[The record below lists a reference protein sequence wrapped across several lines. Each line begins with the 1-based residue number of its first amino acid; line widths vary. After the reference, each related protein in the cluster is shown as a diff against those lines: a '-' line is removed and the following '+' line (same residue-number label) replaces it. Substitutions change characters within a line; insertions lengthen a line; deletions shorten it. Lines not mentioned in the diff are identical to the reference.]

1 MRRQRNGLHLAWIG
15 GAICLSA
22 CILGGPATAAGA
34 DWPVIAPADLSLD
47 KPTIDP
53 NADAEVLLWDVRVT
67 DSDEH
72 DLSTILEHHLRIKI
86 FNDRGRE
93 TYSKVDISY
102 SNDARV
108 RDVEGRTVSPTG
120 VVTELRN
127 QDVFD
132 RKLIEAGGLSLKAK
146 SFVLPAV
153 VPGSIIE
160 YRWREIRDDSLADG
174 VEVAF
179 YRDIPVHVARYHIK
193 PLSVRSLGYQMRFQ
207 AFNLTQQ
214 PTVNNKEPNGYTGV
228 EMTNVPAVRREPLM
242 PPSLSLGPW
251 MLLYYA
257 DLGRVDHPADRFW
270 PEFGRDAFDAYK
282 ERLKLTSQIRTAA
295 AEATKAAA
303 TEPDKVRALVQFVR
317 AKVRREVSGVGRGKR
332 KENKNASD
340 ALSRG
345 VGDGVDQTLLFTALA
360 TAAGLDARLAMFP
373 DRSDFISQPDMKQPY
388 FLRHLGVAVR
398 NGNGWLFV
406 DPANR
411 HAGGELAW
419 KYEGQYALLLDEKAP
434 EMVKVPVE
442 EPGVSKRKRTAS
454 LKLLENGT
462 LEGDVTLEYTGQA
475 AAQRRDRDFDETPA
489 ERERAFTE
497 DFVKRLPGSEIS
509 AFSIEHVDDIEAP
522 YVIHFT
528 LRAVGY
534 GQRVGSRIL
543 LQPAVLER
551 GADAL
556 FSASA
561 RKYHMYFP
569 FAWSEEDTVTIDLP
583 EGFEVEPD
591 NGPVSAALDVTSLY
605 AGKVAISSDRHQ
617 LTYTRNFGFG
627 ARGSILYQ
635 PADYKAVKAFFDT
648 VDRSDGFT
656 VSLRRPAAGSAK

>member
-1 MRRQRNGLHLAWIG
+1 MESQRNGLHLAWIG
-15 GAICLSA
+15 GAICLAA
-22 CILGGPATAAGA
+22 CVLGVPSIAVGA
-34 DWPVIAPADLSLD
+34 DWPAIAPADLSLD

-72 DLSTILEHHLRIKI
+72 DLSTILQHHVRIKI

-93 TYSKVDISY
+93 AYSKVDLSY

-132 RKLIEAGGLSLKAK
+132 RTVVEAAGIALKAK

-174 VEVAF
+174 VELAF
-179 YRDIPVHVARYHIK
+179 YRDIPVHLVRYHIK
-193 PLSVRSLGYQMRFQ
+193 PLSVRDLGYQMRFQ
-207 AFNLTQQ
+207 AFNLVQQ
-214 PTVNNKEPNGYTGV
+214 PVVKKEPNGYTGV
-228 EMTNVPAVRREPLM
+228 ELTNVPAVRREPLM

-257 DLGRVDHPADRFW
+257 DLGRIDHAADRFW
-270 PEFGRDAFDAYK
+270 LEYGKDAANAYQQQ
-282 ERLKLTSQIRTAA
+282 LKLTNQIRTAA
-295 AEATKAAA
+295 AEATKSA
-303 TEPDKVRALVQFVR
+303 TTAPDKVHALVQFVR
-317 AKVRREVSGVGRGKR
+317 TRVKRDAGGKH
-332 KENKNASD
+332 KENRNASD

-345 VGDGVDQTLLFTALA
+345 VGDSVDQTLLFTAMSR
-360 TAAGLDARLAMFP
+360 AAGLDARLAMFP
-373 DRSDFISQPDMKQPY
+373 DRSDFLSQPDMKMPY
-388 FLRHLGVAVR
+388 FLRHLAVAIR
-398 NGNGWLFV
+398 NGNEWLFV
-406 DPANR
+406 DPASR
-411 HAGGELAW
+411 HGAAGELAW
-419 KYEGQYALLLDEKAP
+419 KYEGQYALVLDEKTP
-434 EMVKVPVE
+434 EVVKVPVG

-462 LEGDVTLEYTGQA
+462 LEGDVVLEYTGQTA
-475 AAQRRDRDFDETPA
+475 VQRRDRDFNETPA

-497 DFVKRLPGSEIS
+497 DFVKRLPGAEIS
-509 AFSIEHVDDIEAP
+509 AFSIENLENPDAP
-522 YVIHFT
+522 YVIRFKV
-528 LRAVGY
+528 RAAGY
-534 GQRVGSRIL
+534 GQRAGSRIL
-543 LQPAVLER
+543 LQPAVLQR

-556 FSASA
+556 FSAGT

-569 FAWSEEDTVTIDLP
+569 FAWSEEDTVKIELP
-583 EGFEVEPD
+583 EGYEAESGDAPI
-591 NGPVSAALDVTSLY
+591 GATLSSTALY
-605 AGKVAISSDRHQ
+605 AGKVSLSEDAHQ
-617 LTYTRNFGFG
+617 LTYTRNFAFG
-627 ARGSILYQ
+627 ARGSILY
-635 PADYKAVKAFFDT
+635 PPDDYRAIKSFFDT

-656 VSLRRPAAGSAK
+656 LSLRRPAAGSAK